1 MPTYE
6 NASSMW
12 EQMSACRSELM
23 LRCET
28 LSALTLPHICM
39 PQGVTHESY
48 AITHDYSS
56 LGAQA
61 AMHLVNKLHLTLFRP
76 GVPFFRLK
84 PNKQGKKELQ
94 ANGVSEEAL
103 ASPLSIVEIAAVKEL
118 DNSGQRP
125 KLNTALEHLVVTGNV
140 LLITEEDHFRVMGL
154 RYWCV
159 KRNYKGDWIKLV
171 IKEEMCADEL
181 DESIQPYIPAYHP
194 ETKVCLYKVLIRKGK
209 KIQMTQWVNDVELPD
224 EFKGSW
230 PIAKC
235 PYNVCTWLLPDES
248 NYGIGLAQ
256 QYWGDLE
263 VISELAQSVA
273 EGAQV
278 GTEMR
283 WAVDP
288 TSTTRADDLNSTKNG
303 DFVSAR
309 KDDITPIYG
318 GNPEAVNTSD
328 ALLQRY
334 ERRVSSGFLM
344 QGAATRN
351 AERVTAEEVRMQALE
366 LETAYGG
373 TYSAIARDL
382 QGPVALWCLARSGNP
397 IDATGLEA
405 SVITGLDALTR
416 NAELE
421 SLRAAMSD
429 LGLMVN
435 LPEPLQAR
443 LKWAPLAEFVGAG
456 RGTNLKPFVM
466 TDEEYAQIQQQQQQS
481 RVAEQAAMDGGKA
494 AAQVTAQ
501 GTPQ

>member
-1 MPTYE
+1 MSTYKS
-6 NASSMW
+6 AATWW
-12 EQMSACRSELM
+12 EQMNANRSSLM

-28 LSALTLPHICM
+28 LSSLTLPHICM
-39 PQGVTHESY
+39 PMGMTHENY
-48 AITHDYSS
+48 NLTNDYSS

-61 AMHLVNKLHLTLFRP
+61 AIHLVNKLHLTLFRP
-76 GVPFFRLK
+76 GVPFFRMK
-84 PNKQGKKELQ
+84 PDKKGQKELQ
-94 ANGVSEEAL
+94 VNGMDEKSL
-103 ASPLSIVEIAAVKEL
+103 AQPLSKVELAAVREL

-125 KLNTALEHLVVTGNV
+125 KLNTCLEHLVVTGNV

-154 RYWCV
+154 RYFCV
-159 KRNYKGDWIKLV
+159 KRNYKGEWIRLV
-171 IKEEMCADEL
+171 VREEICADEL
-181 DESIQPYIPAYHP
+181 DESVIPYVRGYQA
-194 ETKVCLYKVLIRKGK
+194 ETKVCLYKVLVRAGK
-209 KIQMTQWVNDVELPD
+209 KITMTQWVDDVQLPD
-224 EFKGSW
+224 EFGGSW
-230 PIAKC
+230 PIHKC
-235 PYNVCTWLLPDES
+235 PYNVCTWMLPDES
-248 NYGIGLAQ
+248 DYGIGLVQ

-263 VISELAQSVA
+263 VISNLAQSVA

-288 TSTTRADDLNSTKNG
+288 TSTTKASDLNKSKNG
-303 DFVSAR
+303 DFIPAR
-309 KDDITPIYG
+309 KDDITPVYG
-318 GNPEAVNTSD
+318 GNPEAINTSD

-334 ERRVSSGFLM
+334 ERRVAAGFLM
-344 QGAATRN
+344 QSATTRN

-397 IDATGLEA
+397 IEGTGLEA

-421 SLRAAMSD
+421 SLRAALSD
-429 LGLMVN
+429 MGMIAQ
-435 LPEPLQAR
+435 LPEGLQLR
-443 LKWAPLAEFVGAG
+443 LKWEPLAAFVGAG
-456 RGTNLKPFVM
+456 RGTDLKPFVM
-466 TDEEYAQIQQQQQQS
+466 TDAEFAKQQRQEQQA

-501 GTPQ
+501 GTTQ